1 MPEKNLQPCRI
12 CGSPTFLKWRGS
24 LLQPPN
30 SRSFAITDFNY
41 GRISA
46 LYQCGKC
53 GFRQCHD
60 LTDVLSFYQSQVD
73 TAYEDTRKQRK
84 LQARSLLKRLGQF
97 KRKGR
102 LLDVGAGSGILV
114 EAAREEGFQASGV
127 EPSRWLQGQA
137 EKHGLPVRAG
147 LLEHTKSEP
156 AWNVITLVDV
166 IEHVENPVGMLIEM
180 EKRLSSDGVAM
191 IVTPDVKSFFA
202 RLLGRKWWHYR
213 VAHIGYFDASTLE
226 LACGRAGLQV
236 VHRSRP
242 DWYFTVDYLWI
253 RIMQYFPGWLR
264 IRPCGMMRR
273 WTVKINLRDSLLAVV
288 QRKEG
293 ARASR

>member
-12 CGSPTFLKWRGS
+12 CGSPTFRKWRGS

-41 GRISA
+41 GRIST

-73 TAYEDTRKQRK
+73 PAYEESRKQRK
-84 LQARSLLKRLGQF
+84 LQARALLKRLGQF

-114 EAAREEGFQASGV
+114 EAAREEGFQARGV

-137 EKHGLPVRAG
+137 EKRGLPVRAG

-156 AWNVITLVDV
+156 VWNVITLVDV
-166 IEHVENPVGMLIEM
+166 IEHVENPVGMLKEM
-180 EKRLSSDGVAM
+180 EKRLSNDGVAM
-191 IVTPDVKSFFA
+191 IVTPDVNSFFA

-242 DWYFTVDYLWI
+242 DWYFSVDYLWV

-264 IRPCGMMRR
+264 IRPCRMMRN

-288 QRKEG
+288 QRKES
-293 ARASR
+293 ACATS